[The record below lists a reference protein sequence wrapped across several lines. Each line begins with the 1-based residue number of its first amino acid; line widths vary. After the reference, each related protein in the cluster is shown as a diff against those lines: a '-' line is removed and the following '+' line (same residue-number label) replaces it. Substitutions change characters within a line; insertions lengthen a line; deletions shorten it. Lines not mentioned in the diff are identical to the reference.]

1 MLDYN
6 LQNILLANATTDYIT
21 RIQVRGLGGKICL
34 TKVHDD
40 VAAYWKDQNPASF
53 GTHIVMLGLN
63 VEQKL
68 DGSRINPL
76 RSSEGWTDICDA
88 VFDGGIE
95 MEGTV
100 EIEIFDEHDQQIL
113 SFRQHTGEPS
123 WPVRMI
129 DDQRFFEFEQG
140 HNYVC
145 ARTFDWVCSSFL
157 VRSQRPFDP
166 DLMDLNI
173 FQTGWGNFIHSIS
186 YDEEVIEVEDQ
197 VWMTMQSPKATILQK
212 GSN

>member
-1 MLDYN
+1 MRDYN
-6 LQNILLANATTDYIT
+6 SPNIRLANAKAEFVT
-21 RIQVRGLGGKICL
+21 RIQVRGLGGKIGL

-40 VAAYWKDQNPASF
+40 VAAYWKDQNPGSF
-53 GTHIVMLGLN
+53 GTHIMMGLN

-68 DGSRINPL
+68 DGSRINSL
-76 RSSEGWTDICDA
+76 RSSEEWTDICDA

-100 EIEIFDEHDQQIL
+100 EIEIFDDQDQQLL
-113 SFRQHTGEPS
+113 SFRQDPGETS
-123 WPVRMI
+123 WPVHMV
-129 DDQRFFEFEQG
+129 DDQRFFQFEPG
-140 HNYVC
+140 YSYAC

-173 FQTGWGNFIHSIS
+173 LQTGWGTFINSIS
-186 YDEEVIEVEDQ
+186 YDAEVIEVENQ